1 MAAAAA
7 AHTNAVDDPM
17 WEKIK
22 FWTRVVVFGA
32 LTLYLLIVVLMNWDK
47 RLNGPLQLVFVTFE
61 SPRVLVVLLVTAVV
75 SLFGWWLTKAVF
87 KTTRQFRSARDRSRT
102 AKLEKEMAD
111 MRAKASMLREKE
123 RQVPVATNA
132 PQGFPVVPVSATP
145 VSTTGTGTASV
156 TPTSEDL

>member
-1 MAAAAA
+1 
-7 AHTNAVDDPM
+7 M

-22 FWTRVVVFGA
+22 LWTRIVIFGA
-32 LTLYLLIVVLMNWDK
+32 LTLYLLVVVLMNWDK

-61 SPRVLVVLLVTAVV
+61 SPRVLVVLLVTALLSV
-75 SLFGWWLTKAVF
+75 FGWWLTKTVY

-102 AKLEKEMAD
+102 AKLEKDMAE

-123 RQVPVATNA
+123 REAPVATSA
-132 PQGFPVVPVSATP
+132 PQGFPVVPVSAAP
-145 VSTTGTGTASV
+145 VSTTGTGSASV